1 VEDAVS
7 QDARNEA
14 VQRHKRSQVL
24 YGAMTP
30 WWYACAWSPCPPLW
44 RLTQPPPAAQNL
56 PQSHHGSRGNP
67 RSNDRMH
74 PLSRAVA
81 PISHTCAACWAWRRL
96 KPELTSAGVLPTCI
110 SSSHGGDSSR
120 PVFLQTGKSQA
131 HMRVS
136 LRTVAHSTLLAYGR
150 RHPPP
155 YGKVHA
161 RTNKTSCRCRKWY
174 KPGTPEH
181 GLASASFVRH
191 GPRASALS
199 LFHRILPPRVGGV
212 QKRQIQFESKP
223 KETRNPPIIFTLI
236 LISWIRLDPFA
247 GHLTKWPILRQR
259 MTTWVQ
265 EARLAAW
272 HRRAN
277 VSKSRSGMRCVASC
291 ARVLQWLRRAGRC
304 LAQPWCLSRRV
315 YQQ

>member
-1 VEDAVS
+1 MEDAVS

-136 LRTVAHSTLLAYGR
+136 LRTVAQHCSHTGADTLLHTGKYTPGQTKLAVDAASGTNPAHLNTDLR
-150 RHPPP
+150 RRPSSAMVPVP
-155 YGKVHA
+155 LPCLSFTVSFLLGLVACKNA
-161 RTNKTSCRCRKWY
+161 KFNLNQSQKKL
-174 KPGTPEH
+174 GTPQ
-181 GLASASFVRH
+181 LY
-191 GPRASALS
+191 LL
-199 LFHRILPPRVGGV
+199 LF
-212 QKRQIQFESKP
+212 
-223 KETRNPPIIFTLI
+223 
-236 LISWIRLDPFA
+236 
-247 GHLTKWPILRQR
+247 
-259 MTTWVQ
+259 
-265 EARLAAW
+265 
-272 HRRAN
+272 
-277 VSKSRSGMRCVASC
+277 
-291 ARVLQWLRRAGRC
+291 
-304 LAQPWCLSRRV
+304 
-315 YQQ
+315 